1 MPNGKMSSYIIIYA
15 PSLVLLLMT
24 FANGTMVRLKGNGN
38 TNYEGRVEVYYNGVW
53 GTICDDGWDNNDAN
67 VICRMLGFVK
77 GGQYTREA
85 RFGQGYGKIWLD
97 DVRCLGTENDISE
110 CSHPTWGSHNCGH
123 SEDAGVICIRTVNL
137 NVRLV
142 NGSNQ
147 FEGRV
152 EVYNASSDYE
162 GTWGTI
168 CGSTFGK
175 AEADAICK
183 SLGHRHGGEP
193 RNDAAFGEG
202 TGSVL
207 LDQVR
212 CNEGDRNL
220 RDCKYNYTTS
230 NCSHAEDAGV
240 ICISGE
246 WSSWEA
252 CSTTCDNGFKIR
264 RLGCESGATL
274 CANGTENRTC
284 NLRPCKIQTVRLRGY
299 RATATQG
306 RVEILHNGIWGT
318 ICDDGWENNDAT
330 VICRMLGYTN
340 GGIAKREAS
349 FGSGSG
355 RIWLDDVACTGRESD
370 IEDCRKSS
378 WGSHNCG
385 HSEDAGVVC
394 NEPVDGNWG
403 SWRSWG
409 SCSETCGVGVRS
421 RNRYCDNPAP
431 SAGRADCVGP
441 STNTSECP
449 GLIPCPVPF
458 DVRIIG
464 PSRNPFEGLVEV
476 YYNNENMTRG
486 VWGTI
491 CDDNFGKEDA
501 NVICKILGFRFGG
514 VVKSS
519 GFDRGTGPI
528 LIDEL
533 DCDGTETNLTDCSF
547 EFQNHNCEHSEDAG
561 VTCIRGDWGEWSRCS
576 TSCGNGERIRRIEC
590 PPGVLCGSDKQAERC
605 NLRPCPVDG
614 KWTPWTEWTPCS
626 VTCENGIRLRNRSCS
641 NPSPAFGGKDCNGVG
656 AENKSCELGFNCPVE
671 VRMIRKSSVPNEGR
685 VEVYYNRTWGT
696 ICDDSWD
703 NDDATVVCKMLNFS
717 DGGIAVGQ
725 SRYGEGSG
733 KIWLD
738 RVECSPELNNIEQC
752 KHNGWGHH
760 DCTHKEDAG
769 VLCISPVF
777 EKYIQV
783 RLNGP
788 YGRGRPE
795 IYFMGQWGTI
805 CDNGWDDQDATVFC
819 RMVGFPDGG
828 LAYKQAKYGMGEDR
842 IWLDNLNCS
851 YDDVNIT
858 SCSHGGWSNN
868 DCGHDQDAALHC
880 IVPAMMEQIKIKL
893 SNGRDRGR
901 VEISFNNEWGTI
913 CNNGWDDIDAGVV
926 CGMLGFPNEGIAL
939 PSDVFGQGDGRIW
952 LSDVNCDPNDLQKVT
967 TICNSHWHCENNFR
981 NTTDSSSNMTDTSAN
996 VTDCDD
1002 FNSTC
1007 TWNTTSFIN
1016 NCVETVVCHNRTIEP
1031 NLTNIAYCKHS
1042 GWGRTTCTHNLDAGV
1057 WCTSRKRAEGNV
1069 RVRLT
1074 GGSSPDRGR
1083 VEILFMEKWG
1093 YISDPEWTDDDARVI
1108 CEMLGYGHRGVAYTD
1123 AVFGDE
1129 SGTIWLDEVI
1139 CTSSDHHILNCSRSD
1154 WGVNTNNYKKNVGVW
1169 CTSKAEA
1176 ESQVRLRLIGN
1187 SNNTDRGIVDVLYMG
1202 EWGTVCNN
1210 DWDDNDASVVCKT
1223 LGYINGGIVDDGAH
1237 YQRASG
1243 RIWLDRVDC
1252 RHGNRNLTE
1261 CRHKSW
1267 GSHECDHT
1275 KDAAVICVSPDGI
1288 ACSEWGHWTQCS
1300 ASCGNGTKT
1309 RRRQC
1314 KNLQNP
1320 TGNQIWDKG
1329 HLDIDDCSSNIP
1341 CPVNGNWSAWENWS
1355 PCSVSCGN
1363 GFRRRYRS
1371 CNNPAPLYGGYQCVG
1386 SEEDTERC
1394 ALVERCPIHGNWNS
1408 WTEWGLC
1415 SVSCGNGTMTR
1426 SRTCNN
1432 PPPLFG
1438 GTPCSGDGVQ
1448 TKGCNSTG
1456 PCPGSVH

>member
-1 MPNGKMSSYIIIYA
+1 MPNGKMSSYILIYV

-67 VICRMLGFVK
+67 VICRMLGFV
-77 GGQYTREA
+77 
-85 RFGQGYGKIWLD
+85 
-97 DVRCLGTENDISE
+97 
-110 CSHPTWGSHNCGH
+110 
-123 SEDAGVICIRTVNL
+123 
-137 NVRLV
+137 
-142 NGSNQ
+142 
-147 FEGRV
+147 
-152 EVYNASSDYE
+152 
-162 GTWGTI
+162 
-168 CGSTFGK
+168 
-175 AEADAICK
+175 
-183 SLGHRHGGEP
+183 HGGEP

-230 NCSHAEDAGV
+230 NCSHAEDAG
-240 ICISGE
+240 
-246 WSSWEA
+246 
-252 CSTTCDNGFKIR
+252 FKQFDYAVTEPQRPKGVLKFYIM
-264 RLGCESGATL
+264 ESGGLYVTTAGKTTTL
-274 CANGTENRTC
+274 R
-284 NLRPCKIQTVRLRGY
+284 
-299 RATATQG
+299 
-306 RVEILHNGIWGT
+306 
-318 ICDDGWENNDAT
+318 
-330 VICRMLGYTN
+330 N

-458 DVRIIG
+458 DVRIMG

-614 KWTPWTEWTPCS
+614 KWTQWTEWTPCS

-656 AENKSCELGFNCPVE
+656 AENKSCELG
-671 VRMIRKSSVPNEGR
+671 
-685 VEVYYNRTWGT
+685 TWGT

-717 DGGIAVGQ
+717 DGGIAVRQ
-725 SRYGEGSG
+725 SRFGEGSG

-805 CDNGWDDQDATVFC
+805 CDNGWDDQDATIFILDNYLFIVLKFFVVLKLFC
-819 RMVGFPDGG
+819 LQFVLLFFLHDGG

-851 YDDVNIT
+851 YDDLNIT

-1139 CTSSDHHILNCSRSD
+1139 CTSSNHHILNCSRSD
-1154 WGVNTNNYKKNVGVW
+1154 WGANTNNYKKNVGVW

-1223 LGYINGGIVDDGAH
+1223 LGYI
-1237 YQRASG
+1237 
-1243 RIWLDRVDC
+1243 
-1252 RHGNRNLTE
+1252 
-1261 CRHKSW
+1261 
-1267 GSHECDHT
+1267 
-1275 KDAAVICVSPDGI
+1275 VSKYNGI

-1394 ALVERCPIHGNWNS
+1394 ALVERCPINGNWNS

-1456 PCPGSVH
+1456 PCPVNANWSSWSAWTDCSKTCDSGIRTRFRTCDNPRPAYGGMFCIGNNITVDVCTHNVKCPSKFNTHIINSTKSIALNLLNGIFRIPFSTTIAYFLMKCRLTTKYLLMSKSLQCPNLIFDSTDQINKVHEIHGNWGRWTPWTSCSVTCENGLIMRTRECNQPPPVFGGRYCPGNNVQRRDCTIKVPCPGTKSFVDISID